1 MENIS
6 GKSPAS
12 FRWIFFCATIGLVVN
27 APLCFGQDVQNASHE
42 IAITLATVIAAASA
56 IIAVIGAVIASRS
69 ARAVMKSA
77 YAAMMSAQKTYGRR
91 LPPPITSTVNKKIDW
106 VRNLVGAIDTSF
118 GTILTILFSIAVGL
132 GLSLLSS
139 RSAPPTALVP
149 APKSAVQASTTS
161 LSALP
166 SPTATAAAPAS
177 PALVSAS
184 PPPTST
190 ASAPGSIVS
199 VSPSPLPTS
208 LTMAPANAAPPPI
221 SAAAAPDHSEI
232 ARLLVRARD
241 SLSRGDVASARVS
254 LRRAAE
260 RDDPQAAFAL
270 GGTYDPTELKRIGIP
285 YFRSYADL
293 AKAREWYSRAADLGS
308 ADASSRLGEL
318 SLRRIWRTEGDDR

>member
-1 MENIS
+1 MGARDGEYQRKKP
-6 GKSPAS
+6 GQFPVD
-12 FRWIFFCATIGLVVN
+12 FFLRYHRPSSRC
-27 APLCFGQDVQNASHE
+27 PLCFGQDVQNASHE
-42 IAITLATVIAAASA
+42 IAITLATVIAAVSA
-56 IIAVIGAVIASRS
+56 IITVIGAAIASRS
-69 ARAVMKSA
+69 ARAVMKRA
-77 YAAMMSAQKTYGRR
+77 YAAMMSAQKTYGRM
-91 LPPPITSTVNKKIDW
+91 LPPPITITVNKKIEW
-106 VRNLVGAIDTSF
+106 VRNFVGAIDTSF

-166 SPTATAAAPAS
+166 SPTATAAAPAG

-190 ASAPGSIVS
+190 ASAP
-199 VSPSPLPTS
+199 
-208 LTMAPANAAPPPI
+208 
-221 SAAAAPDHSEI
+221 DHSEI
-232 ARLLVRARD
+232 APLLARARD
-241 SLSRGDVASARVS
+241 SLYRGDVASARVS

-285 YFRSYADL
+285 DFRSHADL

-318 SLRRIWRTEGDDR
+318 SLRRIWKSPS